1 MDYTVINTKC
11 HTHRRRHQLWW
22 VW

>member
-1 MDYTVINTKC
+1 VKNTKC
-11 HTHRRRHQLWW
+11 HTHRRRHQVWW